1 MSNIK
6 PIEPSDL
13 LAVGEYVRTQVGVI
27 QVMQCS
33 CVRREFPDHA
43 TREISDENGTVI
55 AVIEPHY
62 TTEVTLEVRGR
73 LITDCLA
80 EACLLAG
87 QTQPGIATCN
97 TEKEKP

>member
-1 MSNIK
+1 MSSIK

-13 LAVGEYVRTQVGVI
+13 LAVGEYVRTQMGVI
-27 QVMQCS
+27 KVMQCS
-33 CVRREFPDHA
+33 CVRREIAGYPPM
-43 TREISDENGTVI
+43 EIINDKGEAI
-55 AVIEPHY
+55 AVIEAPH